1 MLFMVF
7 YWFWL
12 AVVTLFI
19 HFQTVIAFESLDLLQ
34 LRVKLVAEVDSL
46 GELFLK
52 DVFLLLQD
60 LEALGELALGA
71 DFLTCGSSNLVEC
84 ETLGLKQQIRQYFA

>member
-1 MLFMVF
+1 MVF

-12 AVVTLFI
+12 AVVTLLI
-19 HFQTVIAFESLDLLQ
+19 HFQTVITFESLDLLQ